1 MGDAI
6 KTQVK
11 NGKNVEEALIE
22 VFREEHP
29 TPVESVVN
37 VTDRISKLTSK
48 VKDYIEE
55 KEVPRE

>member
-1 MGDAI
+1 M
-6 KTQVK
+6 
-11 NGKNVEEALIE
+11 EEALIE